1 MFSKYYTR
9 NGDNIKFEFSSIDEL
24 ERFSRTFYAAERPRR
39 IAGSKRVERYQREHG
54 CDQGSGQ
61 GLLLQSITAQ
71 PALSSRSFEELR
83 VECYA
88 QSLVAQGRS
97 PASVDAVATPEA
109 VIPPLFNAYL
119 DENDDILPNEINMT
133 D

>member
-1 MFSKYYTR
+1 MFSKHYTV
-9 NGDNIKFEFSSIDEL
+9 NGDDIKFEFSSIEEL
-24 ERFSRTFYAAERPRR
+24 QRFSRTFYAAKGPRR

-71 PALSSRSFEELR
+71 PTLSSRSFEELR

-88 QSLVAQGRS
+88 QVLVAQGRS